1 MHISNPI
8 YQARGHQ
15 YISVLATFIVT
26 CSILKGILSMQRTM
40 CKGKIHR
47 ATVTQANL
55 NYIGSITIDQD
66 LLEAAD
72 IYPYEK
78 VQVVNI
84 SNGSRLETYTI
95 PGARSSGVICLNGAA
110 ARLNAEGDIV
120 IIISYGS
127 YDEQEIRSLEPRIV
141 FVDDQNHIIE
151 TKCVPLL
158 AMLPEA
164 HLEAVH

>member
-1 MHISNPI
+1 
-8 YQARGHQ
+8 
-15 YISVLATFIVT
+15 
-26 CSILKGILSMQRTM
+26 MQRTM

-78 VQVVNI
+78 VQVVNV

-95 PGARSSGVICLNGAA
+95 AGARGSGVICLNGAA
-110 ARLNAEGDIV
+110 ARLNSEGDIV
-120 IIISYGS
+120 IIISYGQF
-127 YDEQEIRSLEPRIV
+127 DETEVRSLVPHVV
-141 FVDDQNHIIE
+141 FVDEHNHITE
-151 TKCVPLL
+151 TKDVPLIE
-158 AMLPEA
+158 MLPDISSDFE
-164 HLEAVH
+164 VTGDVSIVYS